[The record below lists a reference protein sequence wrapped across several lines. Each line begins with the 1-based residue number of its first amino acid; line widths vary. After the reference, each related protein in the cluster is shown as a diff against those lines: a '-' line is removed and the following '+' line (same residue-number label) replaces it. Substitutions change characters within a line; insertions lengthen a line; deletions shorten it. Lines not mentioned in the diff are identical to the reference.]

1 LHSADIL
8 HNTLL
13 EKKITVSVAES
24 CTGGLIGYI
33 LTERPGSSGFFI
45 GSAVTYSND
54 SKEKVLGV
62 PHDTLDR
69 YGAVSPETVMEMV
82 KGARELFESD
92 YAVAVTGIA
101 GPDGASED
109 KPVGLVFIAVTDG
122 IRTVA
127 TENHFL
133 GDRESIRKATAEEA
147 ISMLLEMTQT

>member
-1 LHSADIL
+1 MHSADIL

-13 EKKITVSVAES
+13 EKEITVSVAES

-62 PHDTLDR
+62 SHETLLR
-69 YGAVSPETVMEMV
+69 CGAVSPETAVEMV

-92 YAVAVTGIA
+92 YAVSVTGIA

-127 TENHFL
+127 TENHFF